1 MKLTPKLINLLPV
14 GLVVIP
20 EKSREIAPAKNDDFP
35 SMLFA
40 PICDS
45 KS

>member
-20 EKSREIAPAKNDDFP
+20 EKLREIDPEKKDDLP

-40 PICDS
+40 PI
-45 KS
+45 